1 MKWNLKPRWM
11 TEPDEEYVIRIR
23 RQIAFWEYWRYLFL
37 LFAIALFVAVF
48 WIIPVA
54 VQDLSEMI
62 QPENAPFL
70 GISISAG
77 FTIGFLGGVT
87 LLQIGLNL
95 MLAFTG
101 FRSDRLLLKYYDA
114 SVKSADEEKDE
125 PEKDE

>member
-11 TEPDEEYVIRIR
+11 TEPDEEYVVRLR
-23 RQIAFWEYWRYLFL
+23 RQIVFWEYWRYLFL
-37 LFAIALFVAVF
+37 LFAIALFVAFF

-77 FTIGFLGGVT
+77 
-87 LLQIGLNL
+87 
-95 MLAFTG
+95 
-101 FRSDRLLLKYYDA
+101 
-114 SVKSADEEKDE
+114 
-125 PEKDE
+125 